1 MSKEQKDFLKRIKRN
16 KIIILMTQISIFILF
31 ILIWQILSNKNII
44 NTFITS
50 SPKKILI
57 TIKNLYIQNNLFIH
71 IFVTVKETLISFIIT
86 SILSLLISIIL
97 YNHSFIAKVL
107 DPYLTILNSL
117 PKVALGPII
126 IIWIGANIKSII
138 LMAILISLIVS
149 IQTIYNGFI
158 STDKLK
164 IKLLKTFGASKKDI
178 LLNVVLQE
186 NKKTILNTFKINIS
200 MCLIG
205 VIMGEFLTS
214 KAGIGYL
221 ILYGSQVFNLDLV
234 MTGVFLLTI
243 ISIIMY
249 KVISKNTDKWFCI
262 LFFNYI
268 SFYFLILLVDKYYSL
283 HNDN

>member
-1 MSKEQKDFLKRIKRN
+1 MSKEQKDFLKKIKRN

-57 TIKNLYIQNNLFIH
+57 TIKNLYIQNNLFTH
-71 IFVTVKETLISFIIT
+71 IFVTVKETLISFVIT

-97 YNHSFIAKVL
+97 YNHNFIAKVL

-249 KVISKNTDKWFCI
+249 KVISKNTDK
-262 LFFNYI
+262 
-268 SFYFLILLVDKYYSL
+268 
-283 HNDN
+283 